1 LSAVAE
7 RTTPYADRRKRAA
20 ELAERYDFAR
30 EPLALY
36 AAVAEAQERTF
47 ERARADRPTADTL
60 AAYVVRAALPDVMGA
75 VMAAGTETLRE
86 AVLLRFHE
94 GDLERMVTSW
104 LRGEHQDGTDVFL
117 ARSATTPVL
126 EALPDLSQGENPLQ
140 PPHSSQGENPLQ
152 PPHSSQGENPLQPPH
167 SSQGE
172 NPLQPPQ
179 ARFCPACGGSP
190 QVSVFVDSGEALVTG
205 QRRLVCAR
213 CANEW
218 VYPRMTCVACGET
231 EGSKLVVLADPE
243 QLPHLRVDACER
255 CKRYIVSVDARLEGH
270 AVAVVDEIAAIPL
283 DITAVERGFTK
294 VTPNLM
300 GF

>member
-1 LSAVAE
+1 MSAVAE
-7 RTTPYADRRKRAA
+7 RVTSYADRRRRAA

-36 AAVAEAQERTF
+36 SAVAEAQERAF
-47 ERARADRPTADTL
+47 ERAGVDRPSVDDL
-60 AAYVVRAALPDVMGA
+60 PAYVVRSALPDVMSA
-75 VMAAGTETLRE
+75 VMTAGTEALRE
-86 AVLLRFHE
+86 AVLVRFHE

-104 LRGEHQDGTDVFL
+104 LRGDAQDGTDVFL
-117 ARSATTPVL
+117 ARAATAPVL

-140 PPHSSQGENPLQ
+140 PHLVIAGGEPPATPH
-152 PPHSSQGENPLQPPH
+152 
-167 SSQGE
+167 
-172 NPLQPPQ
+172 
-179 ARFCPACGGSP
+179 ARSCPTCGGSP

-231 EGSKLVVLADPE
+231 ESSKLVVLADPQ
-243 QLPHLRVDACER
+243 QLPHLRIDACER

-270 AVAVVDEIAAIPL
+270 AVPVVDEIAAIPL
-283 DITAVERGFTK
+283 DIAAAERGFTK

>member
-1 LSAVAE
+1 MSAVAE
-7 RTTPYADRRKRAA
+7 RVTTYAERGKRAA

-36 AAVAEAQERTF
+36 AAVAEAQGWVF
-47 ERARADRPTADTL
+47 ERARADRPNVADL
-60 AAYVVRAALPDVMGA
+60 AAYIVRAALPDVMSA
-75 VMAAGTETLRE
+75 VMTAGTETMRE

-94 GDLERMVTSW
+94 GDLERMVRSW
-104 LRGEHQDGTDVFL
+104 LRGDAQDGTDVFL
-117 ARSATTPVL
+117 ARAATAPVL
-126 EALPDLSQGENPLQ
+126 EALPEVARALPM
-140 PPHSSQGENPLQ
+140 PRSSQGENPLQ
-152 PPHSSQGENPLQPPH
+152 PAD

-179 ARFCPACGGSP
+179 ARTCPVCGGPP

-231 EGSKLVVLADPE
+231 ESSKLVVLADPQ
-243 QLPHLRVDACER
+243 QLPHLRIDACER
-255 CKRYIVSVDARLEGH
+255 CKWYIVSVDARLEGH
-270 AVAVVDEIAAIPL
+270 AVPVVDEIAAIPL
-283 DITAVERGFTK
+283 DIAAAERGFTK

>member
-7 RTTPYADRRKRAA
+7 RVTSYADRRRRAA
-20 ELAERYDFAR
+20 ELAQRYDFAR

-36 AAVAEAQERTF
+36 GAVLEAQERAF
-47 ERARADRPTADTL
+47 ERARADRPTVEDL
-60 AAYVVRAALPDVMGA
+60 PAYVVRSALPDVMSA
-75 VMAAGTETLRE
+75 VMTAGTETLRE

-94 GDLERMVTSW
+94 GDLERVVTSW
-104 LRGEHQDGTDVFL
+104 LRGEAQNGMDAFL
-117 ARSATTPVL
+117 ARAATAPVL
-126 EALPDLSQGENPLQ
+126 EALPDVARALPIAGE
-140 PPHSSQGENPLQ
+140 E
-152 PPHSSQGENPLQPPH
+152 
-167 SSQGE
+167 
-172 NPLQPPQ
+172 
-179 ARFCPACGGSP
+179 RFCPACGGPP

-231 EGSKLVVLADPE
+231 ESNKLVVLADPE
-243 QLPHLRVDACER
+243 QLPHLRIDACER

-270 AVAVVDEIAAIPL
+270 AVPVVDEMAAIPL
-283 DITAVERGFTK
+283 DIAAAERGFTK

>member
-1 LSAVAE
+1 MAELITTYAE
-7 RTTPYADRRKRAA
+7 RRRRAA
-20 ELAERYDFAR
+20 ELAVRYDFAR

-36 AAVAEAQERTF
+36 GAIAEAQERAF
-47 ERARADRPTADTL
+47 ERARADGPSVDTL
-60 AAYVVRAALPDVMGA
+60 AAYVVRVALPDVMSA
-75 VMAAGTETLRE
+75 VMGAGTETLRE

-104 LRGEHQDGTDVFL
+104 LRGDAQDGIDVFL
-117 ARSATTPVL
+117 ARAATAPVL
-126 EALPDLSQGENPLQ
+126 EALPALARALPTAGE
-140 PPHSSQGENPLQ
+140 E
-152 PPHSSQGENPLQPPH
+152 
-167 SSQGE
+167 
-172 NPLQPPQ
+172 
-179 ARFCPACGGSP
+179 RFCPACGGSP
-190 QVSVFVDSGEALVTG
+190 QVSLFVDSGEALVTG

-231 EGSKLVVLADPE
+231 ESSKLVVLADPK
-243 QLPHLRVDACER
+243 QLPHLRIDACDR

-283 DITAVERGFTK
+283 DIAAAERGFTK

-300 GF
+300 GV

>member
-1 LSAVAE
+1 MSAVAE
-7 RTTPYADRRKRAA
+7 RVPTFAQRRKRAA

-36 AAVAEAQERTF
+36 GAVAEAQERVF
-47 ERARADRPTADTL
+47 DRAGADRPMVDEL
-60 AAYVVRAALPDVMGA
+60 AAYVVRAALPDVMSA
-75 VMAAGTETLRE
+75 VIGAGTETLRE

-104 LRGEHQDGTDVFL
+104 LRGGPQDGTDVFV
-117 ARSATTPVL
+117 ARAATAPVL
-126 EALPDLSQGENPLQ
+126 EALPGLARALPIADPSQGENPPQ
-140 PPHSSQGENPLQ
+140 PSQT
-152 PPHSSQGENPLQPPH
+152 
-167 SSQGE
+167 
-172 NPLQPPQ
+172 
-179 ARFCPACGGSP
+179 RFCPACGGSP

-231 EGSKLVVLADPE
+231 DGSKLVVLADHE

-255 CKRYIVSVDARLEGH
+255 CKRYIVSVDARLEGN

>member
-7 RTTPYADRRKRAA
+7 RATTYAERRRRAA

-30 EPLALY
+30 EPLTLY
-36 AAVAEAQERTF
+36 SAVAEAQEWVF
-47 ERARADRPTADTL
+47 ERARADKPRVDAI
-60 AAYVVRAALPDVMGA
+60 AAYVVRAALPDVMSA
-75 VMAAGTETLRE
+75 VMSAGTETLRE

-94 GDLERMVTSW
+94 GDLERTVTSW
-104 LRGEHQDGTDVFL
+104 LRGETQDGVDTFL
-117 ARSATTPVL
+117 ARAATAPVL
-126 EALPDLSQGENPLQ
+126 EALPEVARALLITP
-140 PPHSSQGENPLQ
+140 
-152 PPHSSQGENPLQPPH
+152 

-179 ARFCPACGGSP
+179 EARVCPACGGSP
-190 QVSVFVDSGEALVTG
+190 QVSAFVDSGEALVTG

-231 EGSKLVVLADPE
+231 ESSKLVVLADPD
-243 QLPHLRVDACER
+243 QLPHLRIDACER

-270 AVAVVDEIAAIPL
+270 AVAVVDELAALPL
-283 DITAVERGFTK
+283 DIVAAERGFTK

>member
-7 RTTPYADRRKRAA
+7 RTTTYSERRKRAA
-20 ELAERYDFAR
+20 ELAQRYDFAR

-36 AAVAEAQERTF
+36 GAVAEAQERVF
-47 ERARADRPTADTL
+47 ERAPADRPGIDAL
-60 AAYVVRAALPDVMGA
+60 AAYIVRAALPDVMGA
-75 VMAAGTETLRE
+75 VMSAGTETLRE

-104 LRGEHQDGTDVFL
+104 LRGESQEGTDVFL
-117 ARSATTPVL
+117 ARAATAPVL
-126 EALPDLSQGENPLQ
+126 EALPDLAQSLPIAGE
-140 PPHSSQGENPLQ
+140 E
-152 PPHSSQGENPLQPPH
+152 
-167 SSQGE
+167 
-172 NPLQPPQ
+172 
-179 ARFCPACGGSP
+179 RFCPRCGGAP

-205 QRRLVCAR
+205 QRRLVCGR

-231 EGSKLVVLADPE
+231 EGSRLVVLADPE

>member
-1 LSAVAE
+1 MSAVAE
-7 RTTPYADRRKRAA
+7 RITTYADRRRRAA
-20 ELAERYDFAR
+20 ELAGRYDFAR
-30 EPLALY
+30 EPLALFG
-36 AAVAEAQERTF
+36 AVAEAQQLAF
-47 ERARADRPTADTL
+47 ERAGTDRPSVEDL
-60 AAYVVRAALPDVMGA
+60 PAYVVRSALPDVMSA
-75 VMAAGTETLRE
+75 VMTAGTETLRE

-104 LRGEHQDGTDVFL
+104 LQGEPQDGTDVFL
-117 ARSATTPVL
+117 ARAATAPVL
-126 EALPDLSQGENPLQ
+126 EAMPDLS
-140 PPHSSQGENPLQ
+140 H
-152 PPHSSQGENPLQPPH
+152 
-167 SSQGE
+167 GE

-179 ARFCPACGGSP
+179 ERFCPACGGPP

-231 EGSKLVVLADPE
+231 ESSKLVVLADPQ
-243 QLPHLRVDACER
+243 QLPHLRIDACEC
-255 CKRYIVSVDARLEGH
+255 CKRYIVSVDARLEGN
-270 AVAVVDEIAAIPL
+270 AVPVVDEIAAIPL
-283 DITAVERGFTK
+283 DIAAAERGFTK

>member
-7 RTTPYADRRKRAA
+7 RATTYAGRRKRAA

-36 AAVAEAQERTF
+36 AAVAEAQERVF
-47 ERARADRPTADTL
+47 EHARVDRPTVDAL
-60 AAYVVRAALPDVMGA
+60 AAYVVRVALPDVMGA
-75 VMAAGTETLRE
+75 VMSAGTETLRE

-104 LRGEHQDGTDVFL
+104 LRGEAQDGTDVFL
-117 ARSATTPVL
+117 ARAATAPVL
-126 EALPDLSQGENPLQ
+126 EALPD
-140 PPHSSQGENPLQ
+140 
-152 PPHSSQGENPLQPPH
+152 

-179 ARFCPACGGSP
+179 ARFCPACGGAP

-231 EGSKLVVLADPE
+231 EGSRLVVLADPD

>member
-7 RTTPYADRRKRAA
+7 RVTSYADRRRRAA
-20 ELAERYDFAR
+20 ALAERYDFAR
-30 EPLALY
+30 EPLGLY
-36 AAVAEAQERTF
+36 AAVAEAQGWVF
-47 ERARADRPTADTL
+47 ERARADRPNVDDL
-60 AAYVVRAALPDVMGA
+60 AAYIVRAALPDVMSA
-75 VMAAGTETLRE
+75 VMTAGTETLRE

-104 LRGEHQDGTDVFL
+104 LRGEAQDGTDVFL
-117 ARSATTPVL
+117 ARAATAPVL
-126 EALPDLSQGENPLQ
+126 EALPNVAQALPIAGE
-140 PPHSSQGENPLQ
+140 E
-152 PPHSSQGENPLQPPH
+152 
-167 SSQGE
+167 
-172 NPLQPPQ
+172 
-179 ARFCPACGGSP
+179 RFCPACGGPP

-231 EGSKLVVLADPE
+231 ESSKLVVFAEPQ

-255 CKRYIVSVDARLEGH
+255 CKRYIVSVDARLEAH
-270 AVAVVDEIAAIPL
+270 AVPVVDEIAAIPL
-283 DITAVERGFTK
+283 DIAAAERGFTK

>member
-7 RTTPYADRRKRAA
+7 RTTTYTDRRKRAA

-36 AAVAEAQERTF
+36 GAVAEAQERVF
-47 ERARADRPTADTL
+47 DRARVDQPGVNEL
-60 AAYVVRAALPDVMGA
+60 AAYVVRSSLPDVMGA
-75 VMAAGTETLRE
+75 VMGAGTETLRE

-104 LRGEHQDGTDVFL
+104 LRGEAQDGTDVFL
-117 ARSATTPVL
+117 ARAATAPVL

-140 PPHSSQGENPLQ
+140 APRSSQGENPL
-152 PPHSSQGENPLQPPH
+152 P
-167 SSQGE
+167 
-172 NPLQPPQ
+172 PPQ
-179 ARFCPACGGSP
+179 ARACPQCGGPP

-205 QRRLVCAR
+205 QRRLVCSR

-243 QLPHLRVDACER
+243 QLPHLRADACER

>member
-1 LSAVAE
+1 MSAVAE
-7 RTTPYADRRKRAA
+7 RNTVYADRRKRAA

-30 EPLALY
+30 EPLLLY
-36 AAVAEAQERTF
+36 GAVTEAQGRVF
-47 ERARADRPTADTL
+47 ERARADRPNVDDL
-60 AAYVVRAALPDVMGA
+60 AGYVVRAALPDVMSA
-75 VMAAGTETLRE
+75 VMGAGTETLRE

-104 LRGEHQDGTDVFL
+104 LRGESQDGTDVFL
-117 ARSATTPVL
+117 ARAATAPVL
-126 EALPDLSQGENPLQ
+126 EALPDLS
-140 PPHSSQGENPLQ
+140 H
-152 PPHSSQGENPLQPPH
+152 
-167 SSQGE
+167 GE

-179 ARFCPACGGSP
+179 ARLCPACGGAP

-231 EGSKLVVLADPE
+231 EGSRLVVLADPE

>member
-1 LSAVAE
+1 MSAVAE
-7 RTTPYADRRKRAA
+7 RVTSYADRRRRAA

-36 AAVAEAQERTF
+36 GAVAEAQEHVF
-47 ERARADRPTADTL
+47 ERACADRPSVDAL
-60 AAYVVRAALPDVMGA
+60 AAYVVRAALADVMGA
-75 VMAAGTETLRE
+75 VTSVGPETLRE

-104 LRGEHQDGTDVFL
+104 LRGDAQDGTDVFL
-117 ARSATTPVL
+117 ARAATAPVL
-126 EALPDLSQGENPLQ
+126 EALPETARALPIAGGER
-140 PPHSSQGENPLQ
+140 S
-152 PPHSSQGENPLQPPH
+152 
-167 SSQGE
+167 
-172 NPLQPPQ
+172 
-179 ARFCPACGGSP
+179 CPECGGSP
-190 QVSVFVDSGEALVTG
+190 QVSVFVDTGEALVTG

-231 EGSKLVVLADPE
+231 ESNKLVVIADPQ
-243 QLPHLRVDACER
+243 QLPHLRIDACER

-270 AVAVVDEIAAIPL
+270 AVPVVDELAAIPL
-283 DITAVERGFTK
+283 DISAVERGFRK

>member
-7 RTTPYADRRKRAA
+7 RFTTYADRRKRAA

-30 EPLALY
+30 EALALY
-36 AAVAEAQERTF
+36 GAVAEAQDRVF
-47 ERARADRPTADTL
+47 ERARADRPGVQDL
-60 AAYVVRAALPDVMGA
+60 AAYVVRVALPEVMGA
-75 VMAAGTETLRE
+75 VTGSGTETLRE

-94 GDLERMVTSW
+94 GDLDRMVTSW
-104 LRGEHQDGTDVFL
+104 LRGEQQDGTDVFL
-117 ARSATTPVL
+117 TRAATAPVL

-140 PPHSSQGENPLQ
+140 PPR
-152 PPHSSQGENPLQPPH
+152 

-179 ARFCPACGGSP
+179 VRCPVCGGAP

-205 QRRLVCAR
+205 QRHLVCAR

-270 AVAVVDEIAAIPL
+270 AVPVVDEIAALPL
-283 DITAVERGFTK
+283 DIAAVERGFTK

>member
-7 RTTPYADRRKRAA
+7 RITAYADRRKRAA

-36 AAVAEAQERTF
+36 GALSEAQERVF
-47 ERARADRPTADTL
+47 ERARADRPNVDDL
-60 AAYVVRAALPDVMGA
+60 AGYVVRAALPDVMGA
-75 VMAAGTETLRE
+75 VMSAGTETLRE

-104 LRGEHQDGTDVFL
+104 LRGETQDGTDVFL
-117 ARSATTPVL
+117 ARAATAPVL
-126 EALPDLSQGENPLQ
+126 EALPELARALPIAGGE
-140 PPHSSQGENPLQ
+140 
-152 PPHSSQGENPLQPPH
+152 
-167 SSQGE
+167 
-172 NPLQPPQ
+172 
-179 ARFCPACGGSP
+179 RFCPACGGAA

-213 CANEW
+213 CASEW

-231 EGSKLVVLADPE
+231 ESSKLVVLADPE

-270 AVAVVDEIAAIPL
+270 AVPVVDELAAIPL
-283 DITAVERGFTK
+283 DIAAAERGFTK

>member
-7 RTTPYADRRKRAA
+7 RTTSYSERRSRAA

-36 AAVAEAQERTF
+36 GAVSEAQERAF
-47 ERARADRPTADTL
+47 ERAGADRPSVEDLPT
-60 AAYVVRAALPDVMGA
+60 YVVRAALPDVMSA
-75 VMAAGTETLRE
+75 VMTAGTETLRE

-94 GDLERMVTSW
+94 GDLERMVTAW
-104 LRGEHQDGTDVFL
+104 LRAEAQDGTDVFL
-117 ARSATTPVL
+117 ARAATAPVL
-126 EALPDLSQGENPLQ
+126 EAQPDVARALPVR
-140 PPHSSQGENPLQ
+140 SSQGENPSQ
-152 PPHSSQGENPLQPPH
+152 PTQQ
-167 SSQGE
+167 
-172 NPLQPPQ
+172 
-179 ARFCPACGGSP
+179 RFCPTCGGPP

-213 CANEW
+213 CAHEW
-218 VYPRMTCVACGET
+218 AYPRMTCVACGET
-231 EGSKLVVLADPE
+231 ESSKLVVLADPQ

-255 CKRYIVSVDARLEGH
+255 CKRYIVSVDSRLEGH
-270 AVAVVDEIAAIPL
+270 AVPIVDEIAAIPL
-283 DITAVERGFTK
+283 DIAAAERGFTK

>member
-7 RTTPYADRRKRAA
+7 RVTTYADRRQRAA

-30 EPLALY
+30 EPLRLY
-36 AAVAEAQERTF
+36 AAVAEAEERAF
-47 ERARADRPTADTL
+47 ERARADRPSVDAL
-60 AAYVVRAALPDVMGA
+60 AAYVVRASLPEVMSA
-75 VMAAGTETLRE
+75 VMSAGTETLRE

-104 LRGEHQDGTDVFL
+104 LRGDAQDGTDVFL
-117 ARSATTPVL
+117 ARAATAPVL
-126 EALPDLSQGENPLQ
+126 EALPEIARALPIAGE
-140 PPHSSQGENPLQ
+140 E
-152 PPHSSQGENPLQPPH
+152 
-167 SSQGE
+167 
-172 NPLQPPQ
+172 
-179 ARFCPACGGSP
+179 RFCPECGGPP

-205 QRRLVCAR
+205 QRRLVCSR

-231 EGSKLVVLADPE
+231 ESNKLVVLADPE
-243 QLPHLRVDACER
+243 QLPHLRIDACER
-255 CKRYIVSVDARLEGH
+255 CKRYIVSVDTRLEGK
-270 AVAVVDEIAAIPL
+270 AVPIVDELAAIPL
-283 DITAVERGFTK
+283 DIAAAERGFTK

>member
-7 RTTPYADRRKRAA
+7 RVITYGERRRRAA

-30 EPLALY
+30 EPLTLY
-36 AAVAEAQERTF
+36 GAVAEAQERAF
-47 ERARADRPTADTL
+47 DRARVDRPGVDAL
-60 AAYVVRAALPDVMGA
+60 AAYVVRASLPEVMGS
-75 VMAAGTETLRE
+75 VMSAGTETLRE

-94 GDLERMVTSW
+94 GDLERMVQSW
-104 LRGEHQDGTDVFL
+104 LRGDPQNGTDAFL
-117 ARSATTPVL
+117 ARAATAPVL
-126 EALPDLSQGENPLQ
+126 EALPDVARALPIAGE
-140 PPHSSQGENPLQ
+140 E
-152 PPHSSQGENPLQPPH
+152 
-167 SSQGE
+167 
-172 NPLQPPQ
+172 
-179 ARFCPACGGSP
+179 RFCPECGGPP

-231 EGSKLVVLADPE
+231 ESNRLVVLADPQ
-243 QLPHLRVDACER
+243 QLPHLRIDACER

-270 AVAVVDEIAAIPL
+270 VVPVVDEMAAIPL
-283 DITAVERGFTK
+283 DIAAAERGFTK

>member
-7 RTTPYADRRKRAA
+7 RISAYADRRKRAA
-20 ELAERYDFAR
+20 ELAQRYDFAR

-36 AAVAEAQERTF
+36 GAMAEAQERVF
-47 ERARADRPTADTL
+47 ERARADRPSVDDL

-75 VMAAGTETLRE
+75 VMGAGTETLRE

-94 GDLERMVTSW
+94 GDLARMVTSW
-104 LRGEHQDGTDVFL
+104 LRDESQEGTDVFL
-117 ARSATTPVL
+117 ARAATAPVL
-126 EALPDLSQGENPLQ
+126 EALPELARALPIAS
-140 PPHSSQGENPLQ
+140 
-152 PPHSSQGENPLQPPH
+152 

-179 ARFCPACGGSP
+179 ARVCPVCGGSP

>member
-7 RTTPYADRRKRAA
+7 RATTYAERRRRAA

-30 EPLALY
+30 EPLVLY
-36 AAVAEAQERTF
+36 GAVAEAQEWVF
-47 ERARADRPTADTL
+47 ERARADKPSVDAI
-60 AAYVVRAALPDVMGA
+60 AAYVVRAALPDVMSA
-75 VMAAGTETLRE
+75 VMTAGTETLRE

-94 GDLERMVTSW
+94 GDLERVVTSW
-104 LRGEHQDGTDVFL
+104 LRGETQGGVDTFL
-117 ARSATTPVL
+117 ARAATAPVL
-126 EALPDLSQGENPLQ
+126 EALPEVARALPIAGE
-140 PPHSSQGENPLQ
+140 E
-152 PPHSSQGENPLQPPH
+152 
-167 SSQGE
+167 
-172 NPLQPPQ
+172 
-179 ARFCPACGGSP
+179 RFCPACGGSP

-231 EGSKLVVLADPE
+231 ESSKLVVLADPD
-243 QLPHLRVDACER
+243 QLPHLRIDACER

-270 AVAVVDEIAAIPL
+270 AVAVVDELAAIPL
-283 DITAVERGFTK
+283 DIVAAERGFTK

>member
-7 RTTPYADRRKRAA
+7 RTTTYADRRRRAA

-36 AAVAEAQERTF
+36 GALVESQERVL
-47 ERARADRPTADTL
+47 ERARADRPSIDEL
-60 AAYVVRAALPDVMGA
+60 AAYVVRASLPEVVGA
-75 VMAAGTETLRE
+75 VMTAGTETLRE

-104 LRGEHQDGTDVFL
+104 LRGETQNGTDVFL
-117 ARSATTPVL
+117 ARAATSPVL
-126 EALPDLSQGENPLQ
+126 EALPEIARALPIAGE
-140 PPHSSQGENPLQ
+140 E
-152 PPHSSQGENPLQPPH
+152 
-167 SSQGE
+167 
-172 NPLQPPQ
+172 
-179 ARFCPACGGSP
+179 RFCPQCGGSP

-213 CANEW
+213 CASEW

-231 EGSKLVVLADPE
+231 DSHKLVVLADPD
-243 QLPHLRVDACER
+243 QLPHLRIDACER

-270 AVAVVDEIAAIPL
+270 AVAIVDEIVAIPL
-283 DITAVERGFTK
+283 DIVAAERGFTK

>member
-1 LSAVAE
+1 MSAVAE
-7 RTTPYADRRKRAA
+7 RITAYADRRKRAA

-30 EPLALY
+30 EALGLY
-36 AAVAEAQERTF
+36 GAVAEAQERVF
-47 ERARADRPTADTL
+47 ERARADRPTVDDL
-60 AAYVVRAALPDVMGA
+60 AAYVVRAALPDVMSA
-75 VMAAGTETLRE
+75 VMSAGTETLRE

-104 LRGEHQDGTDVFL
+104 LRGETQDGTDVFL
-117 ARSATTPVL
+117 ARAATAPVL

-140 PPHSSQGENPLQ
+140 PPSENPLQ
-152 PPHSSQGENPLQPPH
+152 PPDP
-167 SSQGE
+167 SQGE

-179 ARFCPACGGSP
+179 GRVCPACGGAP

-231 EGSKLVVLADPE
+231 EGSRLVVLAAPE
-243 QLPHLRVDACER
+243 QLPHLRVDGCER

-283 DITAVERGFTK
+283 DITAVERGFAK

>member
-1 LSAVAE
+1 MSAVAE
-7 RTTPYADRRKRAA
+7 RVTSYADRRRRAA
-20 ELAERYDFAR
+20 ELAARYDFAR

-36 AAVAEAQERTF
+36 GAIAGAQERAF
-47 ERARADRPTADTL
+47 ERARADPPSVDTL
-60 AAYVVRAALPDVMGA
+60 AAYVVRAALPDVMSA
-75 VMAAGTETLRE
+75 VISAGTEALRE

-104 LRGEHQDGTDVFL
+104 LRGDAQDGTDVFL
-117 ARSATTPVL
+117 ARAATAPVL
-126 EALPDLSQGENPLQ
+126 EALPETARALPIASE
-140 PPHSSQGENPLQ
+140 E
-152 PPHSSQGENPLQPPH
+152 
-167 SSQGE
+167 
-172 NPLQPPQ
+172 
-179 ARFCPACGGSP
+179 RFCPACGGLP

-231 EGSKLVVLADPE
+231 DSNKLVVLADPQ
-243 QLPHLRVDACER
+243 QLPHLRIDACER

-270 AVAVVDEIAAIPL
+270 AVPVVDEIAALPL
-283 DITAVERGFTK
+283 DIAAAERGFTK